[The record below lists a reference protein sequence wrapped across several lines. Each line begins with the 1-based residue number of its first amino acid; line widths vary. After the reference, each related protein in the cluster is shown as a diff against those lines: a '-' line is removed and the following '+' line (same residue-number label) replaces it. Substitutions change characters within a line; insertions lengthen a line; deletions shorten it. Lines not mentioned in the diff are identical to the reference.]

1 LTSQGLP
8 FDQVNPIPYFL
19 TEVEKADLDA
29 VTRRLQ
35 MSLWAGFDTLYRY
48 DSYYEGEQAL
58 QYMSQAMAAEVKSIL
73 SAVILNW
80 CRLAADMYANR
91 LRIDGFRYA
100 GNEETDAKLWEV
112 VQANGL
118 DRFFQHA
125 WLEAI
130 SLSRSYMIVGAPDE
144 PGAPPIVTVESPFQV
159 MALRDPRT
167 RKVREAAKMWQDHVG
182 QAYATLYQPNRT
194 VPLKSDGSRWVL
206 NGDVD
211 NHNLGMVPVVPFVN
225 RPRILRPNGVSE
237 FHDVIPIVDAAIKAA
252 TDMMVSAEYH
262 AMPRRWVFGMK
273 KSDFKD
279 QNGKPVGMWSQ
290 IAGRIWSHEN
300 ENIKVGQ
307 FPEAALNN
315 FHDTIKL
322 LARLVGQ
329 ILASPAELSFD
340 TVNPPSA
347 ESLGAMNNERDMRVR
362 AKQVEF
368 GESAEDVMR
377 LVLRF
382 QTGQWDPQA
391 QSIESVWADP
401 SSMTFA
407 QKADGV
413 MKLVVA
419 KDGQG
424 RSIIPVEQARED
436 LGYGAEARRR
446 MAEMDTAAQK
456 ATMAAIRDISAG
468 GVNSVRVTEKL

>member
-1 LTSQGLP
+1 
-8 FDQVNPIPYFL
+8 
-19 TEVEKADLDA
+19 
-29 VTRRLQ
+29 
-35 MSLWAGFDTLYRY
+35 
-48 DSYYEGEQAL
+48 
-58 QYMSQAMAAEVKSIL
+58 
-73 SAVILNW
+73 
-80 CRLAADMYANR
+80 
-91 LRIDGFRYA
+91 
-100 GNEETDAKLWEV
+100 
-112 VQANGL
+112 
-118 DRFFQHA
+118 
-125 WLEAI
+125 
-130 SLSRSYMIVGAPDE
+130 
-144 PGAPPIVTVESPFQV
+144 
-159 MALRDPRT
+159 
-167 RKVREAAKMWQDHVG
+167 
-182 QAYATLYQPNRT
+182 